1 MSTRLTQLAPD
12 HVPSDRRGVQRRPAQ
27 PACEPPNV
35 GPERTFAADGANLRV
50 QLPRIAMEKPTSLV
64 KFENPVLVGG
74 KPKKPKG
81 NLTQIGAIIDRI
93 LPPRQ
98 FEKDGQL
105 WMQHVSPTPATAI
118 DAVNLQPKLD
128 KRLVELEAHETGIC
142 PVREELYAQVIDELV
157 RQATVV
163 CVERGLLLLR
173 VRDEMRMTVA
183 AYQKNYESLVAFS
196 MRKTL
201 RAEQAQDQL
210 RPTIKRLE
218 AEKKKLQKDVA
229 EVRAT
234 TKCSFVLPCSC
245 PCPCPALP
253 APPF

>member
-1 MSTRLTQLAPD
+1 
-12 HVPSDRRGVQRRPAQ
+12 
-27 PACEPPNV
+27 
-35 GPERTFAADGANLRV
+35 
-50 QLPRIAMEKPTSLV
+50 MEKPTSLV

-234 TKCSFVLPCSC
+234 TNCS
-245 PCPCPALP
+245 
-253 APPF
+253 